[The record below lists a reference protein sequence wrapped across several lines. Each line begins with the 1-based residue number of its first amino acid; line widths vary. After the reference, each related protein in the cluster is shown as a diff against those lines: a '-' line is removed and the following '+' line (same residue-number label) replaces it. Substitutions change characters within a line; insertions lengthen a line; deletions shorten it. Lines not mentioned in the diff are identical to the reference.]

1 MVGIECTSSQSVSKD
16 TVFQAKHNSH
26 CLSSSSLLGAS
37 PLYVFLSTVIQM
49 VSRGFTSGE
58 FASRSPFAIK
68 FQILL
73 TPCLHVRRL
82 FRFKAFQPL
91 LVVYLHTLVLETLI
105 LWSWSFFT
113 FLSWRFITHILTAF
127 SITFLTH
134 LKKDG
139 HTLLGFSSKVF
150 TFDHLFTYI
159 IQTLVNSLTISLTE
173 WPENQKNRC
182 LSFSANSVGLHFRDR
197 VVKFK
202 ENGKKTKIENLQNGQ
217 EKYGAK
223 KLSYVHI
230 WAKTS
235 KVL

>member
-1 MVGIECTSSQSVSKD
+1 MCVA
-16 TVFQAKHNSH
+16 F
-26 CLSSSSLLGAS
+26 
-37 PLYVFLSTVIQM
+37 
-49 VSRGFTSGE
+49 
-58 FASRSPFAIK
+58 FASRLSNHCWSYIF
-68 FQILL
+68 ILL
-73 TPCLHVRRL
+73 CS
-82 FRFKAFQPL
+82 K
-91 LVVYLHTLVLETLI
+91 
-105 LWSWSFFT
+105 LWYCEVEVFFT
-113 FLSWRFITHILTAF
+113 FLSCRFITHILTAF

-134 LKKDG
+134 LKKDD

-182 LSFSANSVGLHFRDR
+182 LSFSAHSVGLHFCDR
-197 VVKFK
+197 VEKIK